1 MKYLYI
7 FVQNKHLENVIKYGM
22 KLSEFSNKLLTLSD
36 VQKCGITAFLSP
48 KDSELYYETD
58 FSCVKVLTNNI
69 NGLIYNKTC
78 DNSHLLNDFI
88 CDISKYEVGHF
99 EEPVAF
105 ITSTILPENIQVYN
119 KLQDV
124 PLLIE
129 NSKQFY
135 YEKAIHDML
144 ENDKFSKYELYQ
156 MLLILGE
163 QKKIYQTTIDKNIKI
178 YEDKISGKKYTK
190 RSSF

>member
-7 FVQNKHLENVIKYGM
+7 YVQNKYLDDVIKYGM
-22 KLSEFSNKLLTLSD
+22 KLSEFSNKLLKISD
-36 VQKCGITAFLSP
+36 IQKAGITAFLSP

-58 FSCVKVLTNNI
+58 FSCIKILTDNI
-69 NGLIYNKTC
+69 NGVIYNKTC
-78 DNSHLLNDFI
+78 DNSYLLNDFI
-88 CDISKYEVGHF
+88 CDISNYEIGHF

-105 ITSTILPENIQVYN
+105 ITSTILPENIQLYN
-119 KLQDV
+119 KIQDV
-124 PLLIE
+124 PLVIE

-163 QKKIYQTTIDKNIKI
+163 QKKIYQTTIDNNIKI

>member
-7 FVQNKHLENVIKYGM
+7 FIDNNKLDDVIKYGM
-22 KLSEFSNKLLTLSD
+22 KLSEFSNKLLTISKT
-36 VQKCGITAFLSP
+36 QKYGITAFLSP
-48 KDSELYYETD
+48 KDSELYYD
-58 FSCVKVLTNNI
+58 NNYSCIKVLTDKLKC
-69 NGLIYNKTC
+69 LIYNKTC
-78 DNSHLLNDFI
+78 DNSYLLKDFI
-88 CDISKYEVGHF
+88 CNINEYQLGLY

-105 ITSTILPENIQVYN
+105 ITSTILPEDIQLYN

-124 PLLIE
+124 PLVIE
-129 NSKQFY
+129 NSKQYF
-135 YEKAIHDML
+135 YEKSINDML

-163 QKKIYQTTIDKNIKI
+163 QKKIFKTTNDNCIKI

-190 RSSF
+190 RSNF